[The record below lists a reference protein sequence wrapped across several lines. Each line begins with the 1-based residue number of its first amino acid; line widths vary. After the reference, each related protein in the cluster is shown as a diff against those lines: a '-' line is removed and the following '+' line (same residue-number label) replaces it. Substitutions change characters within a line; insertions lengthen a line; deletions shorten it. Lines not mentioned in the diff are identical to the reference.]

1 MHFLRVVV
9 ILTLYL
15 NPAIAVTTDNRTPG
29 QDTEAA
35 DAQVAAFACL
45 DGLVAEVVRRWS
57 IPGAGIAVAKGG
69 QMVHWQGF
77 GYADRDRGVPVERPT
92 LFRIA
97 SVSKPIT
104 AVAVLR
110 LVEAGK
116 LSLETTLADVLP
128 DLLRDLFDAN
138 IPKVT
143 VRQLLQHSAGWDDG
157 DHDETALRD
166 DVRRLARTADP
177 QGVMSP
183 LDVVVRRFQRPLD
196 FVPGTDH
203 AYSNFG
209 YLVLGRIV
217 EKVSGKPYSGFIEET
232 LSSRIDADC
241 SVRIGSPWL
250 SELAPN
256 ESRYYDYEGAETIEA
271 ALRPGHATAWPDGGI
286 ATTTLDS
293 ALGCVTSAPCLARFV
308 DATFAALDGR
318 TGLLNGKTVEEMLAR
333 PDPPLWAGSDTYYGL
348 GWRVRESAGGKYIWH
363 SGSMPGTTAL
373 VVRVPDGTSVAV
385 LMNSRPRDWESF
397 NEALQKGVAQC
408 FGM

>member
-1 MHFLRVVV
+1 MFCLATFLVTKMCLAP
-9 ILTLYL
+9 ILLGAHGDPS
-15 NPAIAVTTDNRTPG
+15 NMVTSVGT
-29 QDTEAA
+29 
-35 DAQVAAFACL
+35 CL
-45 DGLVAEVVRRWS
+45 HDIDFSALDDCIKNVTHHWA
-57 IPGAGIAVAKGG
+57 IPGVGIAVAKGG
-69 QMVHWQGF
+69 DVVHWQGF
-77 GYADRDRGVPVERPT
+77 GYADRDRGVPVERTT

-110 LVEAGK
+110 LVEGGK
-116 LSLETTLADVLP
+116 FSLETTLADVLP

-177 QGVMSP
+177 QGVVSP

-217 EKVSGKPYSGFIEET
+217 ENISGKPYSGFIEEM
-232 LSSRIDADC
+232 LCSRIDADC

-250 SELAPN
+250 SELAQD
-256 ESRYYDYEGAETIEA
+256 ESRYYDYEGAEMIEA

-318 TGLLNGKTVEEMLAR
+318 TGLLNRKTVEEMLER

-348 GWRVRESAGGKYIWH
+348 GWRVRESAGGRYVWH

-373 VVRVPDGTSVAV
+373 VVRVTDGTSVAV

-397 NEALQKGVAQC
+397 NEALQEGVAQC